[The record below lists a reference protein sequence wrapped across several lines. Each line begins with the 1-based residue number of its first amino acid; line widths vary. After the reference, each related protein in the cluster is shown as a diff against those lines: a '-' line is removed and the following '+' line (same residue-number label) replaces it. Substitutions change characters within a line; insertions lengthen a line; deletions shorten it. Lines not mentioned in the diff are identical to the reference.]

1 MAGASDKARFYL
13 EQSVPEL
20 QELIR
25 KKIFTK
31 EEVASIAKKRST
43 FEHKLNARGS
53 TASDYA
59 RYAEYE
65 TNLDALR
72 RKRSTRMGVK
82 ATSYTGQRRVFSVL
96 DRATRKFHGDI
107 GLWLQLL
114 AFARKQKANK
124 KTTQIITDMLRLHP
138 TSPELWVYAADHA
151 MDERGD
157 VTEARSYMQ
166 RGLRFCSGSKHL
178 WSEYLKLE
186 MIYLVKI
193 MARRHIL
200 GLDATASK
208 RHKAPKD
215 EAPDADMVPL
225 ALVTTEDVVSEQH
238 TLNTAR
244 VEASEHRFAATPALT
259 GAIPIV
265 IFNSALSKFPG
276 DAVFGA
282 HMFDVVAEFHQ
293 LQCTQRIL
301 QHIVHTLM
309 TAAPASPATMNCFI
323 REPAVGLGATSTLL
337 PGGLITV
344 LDRFDS
350 TVQKLERLD
359 KPFEK
364 IRTRA
369 KVSRNMMQWIM
380 PYLDTLELD
389 PDIRAVLTS
398 MIQTAWGHCLSEMEF
413 ETATELAKVGAETIT
428 VLEMLRLRGFNDLVE
443 SGIKPARKIWPDEPR
458 LLALEVSNA

>member
-1 MAGASDKARFYL
+1 MAGASDKARFFL

-20 QELIR
+20 QELLR

-31 EEVASIAKKRST
+31 EEVSSIASKRSA

-72 RKRSTRMGVK
+72 RKRSKRLGVK
-82 ATSYTGQRRVFSVL
+82 ATSYTGERRVFSIL

-124 KTTQIITDMLRLHP
+124 KVTQIITDMLRLHP
-138 TSPELWVYAADHA
+138 TSPALWVYAADYA

-166 RGLRFCSGSKHL
+166 RGLRFCSGSRHL

-186 MIYLVKI
+186 MIYLAKI

-200 GLDATASK
+200 GLDARSSK
-208 RHKAPKD
+208 RHTAPKD
-215 EAPDADMVPL
+215 EAPDADIIPL
-225 ALVTTEDVVSEQH
+225 SLITMEGVVSEQQ
-238 TLNTAR
+238 TPNTPRQNTADDR
-244 VEASEHRFAATPALT
+244 VAATPALT

-265 IFNSALSKFPG
+265 VFDSAFGKFPG

-282 HMFDVVAEFHQ
+282 QMFDIVAGFDQ
-293 LQCTQRIL
+293 LQCTRSIL
-301 QHIVHTLM
+301 RHMVHILM
-309 TAAPASPATMNCFI
+309 RAAPTSPAALNCFI
-323 REPAVGLGATSTLL
+323 REPAVGLGATSAAL

-350 TVQKLERLD
+350 TVQRLELLD
-359 KPFEK
+359 KPLEK
-364 IRTRA
+364 VRTRA
-369 KVSRNMMQWIM
+369 NISRDMIRWIM
-380 PYLDTLELD
+380 PYLGTSELD

-398 MIQTAWGHCLSEMEF
+398 MVKTAWGHCLSEMES
-413 ETATELAKVGAETIT
+413 ETTSELAKGGAETIT
-428 VLEMLRLRGFNDLVE
+428 VFELLRLHGFNDLVQL
-443 SGIKPARKIWPDEPR
+443 GIKPALRIRPEEPR
-458 LLALEVSNA
+458 LLAFEAPNP